1 LKPSLNLDLKTLE
14 KEIEKELEIQR
25 KRKRESIPVGPLSPA
40 SPPRLRSLTGGPCLS
55 VPTHAPLPF
64 LPLAVQWGRPV
75 GASARYELARLC
87 HCPVGLAGQSL
98 PLLLQPLAC
107 ADRAHAR
114 RDRRSH
120 VATQLQ
126 TGTLTPSTSPRT
138 PHFTCLA
145 HCTSAHSPELR
156 APVLQ
161 ARRSFPVARPPAP
174 EFAAGRA
181 RPPSAIVLHHRYA
194 QPRPHPCST
203 RGEFPRR
210 TFSSLSPI
218 SSVPSISRR

>member
-1 LKPSLNLDLKTLE
+1 VS
-14 KEIEKELEIQR
+14 
-25 KRKRESIPVGPLSPA
+25 A
-40 SPPRLRSLTGGPCLS
+40 
-55 VPTHAPLPF
+55 PTRAPLPF
-64 LPLAVQWGRPV
+64 LPLAVRWGRPI
-75 GASARYELARLC
+75 GASARYALACLC
-87 HCPVGLAGQSL
+87 RCPVGPAHQSL

-107 ADRAHAR
+107 ADRTHAR
-114 RDRRSH
+114 RDRHTH

-138 PHFTCLA
+138 PHFPPRLA
-145 HCTSAHSPELR
+145 HFTSAHSLELH

-161 ARRSFPVARPPAP
+161 ARQSFPVTRPPAP
-174 EFAAGRA
+174 DYIAGRA

-194 QPRPHPCST
+194 QPHPRPCST
-203 RGEFPRR
+203 RGEIPRW